1 MLFGQPIFLSKHSIN
16 VVILHTKNADVSP
29 MVDTLNK
36 TTRNLKVE
44 LIINKLEGPMFKDTD
59 AIKLIDR
66 ALTQYEK
73 CNLLMVCIPMGLKT
87 SYPKLKQA
95 TLAITE
101 KR

>member
-1 MLFGQPIFLSKHSIN
+1 M
-16 VVILHTKNADVSP
+16 VILHTKSADVNP
-29 MVDTLNK
+29 MVDTLTK
-36 TTRNLKVE
+36 TAKNLKVD
-44 LIINKLEGPMFKDTD
+44 LSVQKMEGPMFKDTD

-95 TLAITE
+95 TLAIS
-101 KR
+101 

>member
-1 MLFGQPIFLSKHSIN
+1 MFGQPIFQAKHNIS
-16 VVILHTKNADVSP
+16 VVILHTKNADVSQ
-29 MVDTLNK
+29 MIDTLTK
-36 TTRNLKVE
+36 TAKNLKVE
-44 LIINKLEGPMFKDTD
+44 LTVNKLEGPMFKDTD

-66 ALTQYEK
+66 ALEQYDK